1 MLAIPDITRHFQ
13 ALCAQ
18 VPLLPISSEAEY
30 DRAVASL
37 NDLLDAGAADESHP
51 LAPLA
56 QWLGDLIAAY
66 EAAHYALP
74 PGDGR
79 SVLVFLMEQHGLTQS
94 DLPEIGSQ
102 GVVSEV
108 INGKRALN
116 VRQVK
121 ALARRFS
128 VSPAVFFQK

>member
-1 MLAIPDITRHFQ
+1 MLAIPEVTRSFQ

-18 VPLLPISSEAEY
+18 VPLLPVTSPAEY
-30 DRAVASL
+30 DRAVSSL
-37 NDLLDAGAADESHP
+37 NDLLDAGAADEGHP

-66 EAAHYALP
+66 DAAHYALP

-79 SVLVFLMEQHGLTQS
+79 AVLAFLMEQHGLTQS

-116 VRQVK
+116 VRQVQ
-121 ALARRFS
+121 ALVKRFD
-128 VSPAVFFQK
+128 VAPGVFLQG

>member
-1 MLAIPDITRHFQ
+1 MLAIPEVTLSFQ

-18 VPLLPISSEAEY
+18 VPLLPVTSPAEY
-30 DRAVASL
+30 DRAVSSL
-37 NDLLDAGAADESHP
+37 NDLLDAGAADECHP
-51 LAPLA
+51 LASLT

-66 EAAHYALP
+66 DATHYALP

-79 SVLVFLMEQHGLTQS
+79 TVLPFLMEQHGLTQS

-116 VRQVK
+116 VRQVQ
-121 ALARRFS
+121 ALAKRFG
-128 VSPAVFFQK
+128 VAPGVFLQG